1 MVTTFDQS
9 SGIEKTEEDSDVE
22 RGQRRNGCSV
32 SQHSLSE
39 GSPSSDVMES
49 ATEIPSGLGIGASF
63 YVERGLRRTVS
74 LISEPSLPISEETPN
89 AVMESATGVSSGFN
103 SEASFLIGKGL
114 RRTVSLVSQLPLPI
128 SKDTHI
134 ATSLA
139 SGIDASSELKDTGV
153 LFHVERELR
162 RIENLL
168 SQLSLPISER
178 TPVFAT
184 KTFASDAPSGPQ
196 YVEELF
202 HVERALRRTENLLS
216 QLSLPISE
224 RTPVFATK
232 SFAPD
237 APSGPQY
244 VEELFHVKRALRR
257 TENLLSQSSLPI
269 SERPPVAATKSSA
282 SDVSY
287 GLEDTGASSLLMGSS
302 EKKSEPQLLSSKTPY
317 PNLEVWIRPGIW
329 KEDYV
334 ELFVWLPYAHYR
346 RISKYFINLTPP
358 PLRPPLIPHP
368 DFIIRKRLPLWW
380 YILRIIVRWLE
391 PKLRPRPIISF

>member
-162 RIENLL
+162 RI
-168 SQLSLPISER
+168 
-178 TPVFAT
+178 
-184 KTFASDAPSGPQ
+184 
-196 YVEELF
+196 
-202 HVERALRRTENLLS
+202 ENLLS